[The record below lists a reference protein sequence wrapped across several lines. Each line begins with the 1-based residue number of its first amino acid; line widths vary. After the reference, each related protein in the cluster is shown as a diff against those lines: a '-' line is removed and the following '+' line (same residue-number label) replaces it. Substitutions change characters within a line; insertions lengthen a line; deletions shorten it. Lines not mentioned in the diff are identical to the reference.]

1 MRCFYCRVNLVNE
14 EVFCKK
20 NVHSAHRVIVPL
32 AGKEADRAILA
43 KNSVRIYTILCS
55 KAWLYS
61 ERMKH
66 GEADRTLQGKEIKC
80 KKSANNLLLAPFFEA
95 FIGGV
100 SSTHG
105 EEKVKKSEFEE
116 GWGTQK

>member
-1 MRCFYCRVNLVNE
+1 MTIGHE

-61 ERMKH
+61 ERMKKKNAKKERNH
-66 GEADRTLQGKEIKC
+66 CILLQKGEKFAVIDKFMADFGAEKA
-80 KKSANNLLLAPFFEA
+80 KK
-95 FIGGV
+95 
-100 SSTHG
+100 
-105 EEKVKKSEFEE
+105 
-116 GWGTQK
+116 